1 MLCSFNVHVLACSIA
16 VTCMEVLLVLSC
28 TWIQTGF
35 FNDQVSRDH
44 AAKHEERKGVIQF
57 QVLHN
62 SLTQQPPQQHLL
74 WLLGCKTVFSY
85 QLPRMPKEY
94 ITRLVFDPYVCNIQ
108 AHCCGLMLLT
118 DSLVYIIF
126 YFYATESI
134 TL

>member
-1 MLCSFNVHVLACSIA
+1 MLKLHCFNV
-16 VTCMEVLLVLSC
+16 
-28 TWIQTGF
+28 QTGF

-44 AAKHEERKGVIQF
+44 AAKQEEKKGIIQF

-94 ITRLVFDPYVCNIQ
+94 ITRLVFDTYVRNKTTTYTPF
-108 AHCCGLMLLT
+108 LT
-118 DSLVYIIF
+118 EL
-126 YFYATESI
+126 
-134 TL
+134 